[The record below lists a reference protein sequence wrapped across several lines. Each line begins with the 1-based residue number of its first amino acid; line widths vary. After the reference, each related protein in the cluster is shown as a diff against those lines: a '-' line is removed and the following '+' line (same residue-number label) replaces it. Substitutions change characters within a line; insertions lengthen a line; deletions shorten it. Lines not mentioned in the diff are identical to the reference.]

1 MDAKITAVATRPVT
15 SWLSAPH
22 WLFGP
27 LVTLATAAL
36 IELLEHQHG
45 VPVAAPPAV
54 LVLCIAYTAAT
65 SGVRAGLLSA
75 AIAWLFLTHYYAIPG
90 TPFRYTERH
99 LIYILMWAFAAP
111 AMAIVIGHLG
121 RRAGLATRLERE
133 IAEREREAVARE
145 QAEGMAMRLGRILEH
160 SSNEIYVADAR
171 TMRFILVN
179 DGARRN
185 LGYSMDELA
194 GMSPLDIKPE
204 EARDQ
209 IQAQLAPLREGRADR
224 LTLETVHRR
233 KNGSTYPV
241 ELQIQLFAEEHP
253 PVFVS
258 FGHDLT
264 LRKQT
269 EAALRKS
276 EAEFRQLAEY
286 IRDVFWVADADMR
299 QVHYVSPAYE
309 EVWGRGRESVYLNSG
324 AWFEAI
330 HPEDRERIL
339 LALPKIAQGE
349 YRDEYRVVRP
359 DGSVRW
365 VSDRAF
371 PVRDADGRIV
381 RVVGIATDITDR
393 RRAEEELRLLQSIT
407 IAVGEAPDL
416 NAALEVVL
424 RKVCAAT
431 GWIYGEVWL
440 PCEQDE
446 KLQCGQVFY
455 SREADLKEFALS
467 SHDFRFARG
476 EGLPGRVWASRRPVW
491 IPDVTKDDN
500 FPRAALA
507 ERANLRASMGIPVLA
522 GEEVVAIL
530 DFFVHE
536 SRPEDERLMEVVSG
550 AAAQLGQ
557 VIRRKRAEEALREK
571 EARLEHAQQIAHL
584 GSWEWDIATGA
595 FRWSDEMFRIF
606 GRDSERFVPR
616 YESAMENVH
625 PDDLAFVQEAL
636 RQAIEEG
643 RPFRADFRIV
653 LPGGAIRFLHAEG
666 EVVCDPD
673 GKPLHMNGTALD
685 VTEMK
690 QAQERLSYL
699 AYFDVLTGLPNRSL
713 LDDRLQQA
721 MHEADRRERLVGVLF
736 LDLDRFKNVNDS
748 LGHAPGDEL
757 LRAVAGRL
765 LEVVRKGDTVAHLS
779 GDEFAIVLADM
790 AHVDDAARVARKV
803 LDVFVLPF
811 RVAGRELYITA
822 SVGITLY
829 PLDDKEPQALLRD
842 ADVAMYR
849 AKETGRNTYQFYSAD
864 MTAKRLAL
872 ENALRRAVELDEL
885 YLAYQP
891 IVDCNSGAI
900 VGAEA
905 LLRWQHHRRGL
916 IMPGEFIPLAEDT
929 GIIVSLGEWVLRRAC
944 AQARAWRDAGLTRL
958 RVSVNLSPRQFQQ
971 PDFAS
976 TVFRILEETGA
987 DPACL
992 DLEITEGAIMQ
1003 QPETSIETLRYLSE
1017 RGIALSV
1024 DDFGTGYSS
1033 LSYLKRFP
1041 INHLKIDQSFVRDI
1055 TTDPNDAALVNAI
1068 ITMAKSLDIG
1078 VIAEGVE
1085 TRGQLDY
1092 LHAHGCQVA
1101 QGYLFSR
1108 PVSADDFARLLR
1120 AGTPLP
1126 GDANWSATM
1135 DRDGQIE

>member
-1 MDAKITAVATRPVT
+1 VDAKTTAVTIRPVT

-75 AIAWLFLTHYYAIPG
+75 AVAWLFLAHYYAIPG
-90 TPFRYTERH
+90 TPFHYTERH

-111 AMAIVIGHLG
+111 AMAIIIGHLG

-133 IAEREREAVARE
+133 VAERER
-145 QAEGMAMRLGRILEH
+145 AEGMATRLGRILEH
-160 SSNEIYVADAR
+160 SSNEIYVTDAR
-171 TMRFILVN
+171 TMCFILVN
-179 DGARRN
+179 EGARRN
-185 LGYSMDELA
+185 LGYDMNELA
-194 GMSPLDIKPE
+194 RMSPLELKPE
-204 EARDQ
+204 YAREH
-209 IQAQLAPLREGRADR
+209 ATVQLAPLREGRMDK

-233 KNGSTYPV
+233 KDGSTYPV
-241 ELQIQLFAEEHP
+241 ELQIQFFAEEQP
-253 PVFVS
+253 PVFVC
-258 FGHDLT
+258 FGRDMT
-264 LRKQT
+264 LQKQA
-269 EAALRKS
+269 EAALREGEEK
-276 EAEFRQLAEY
+276 FRELAES
-286 IRDVFWVADADMR
+286 IRDVFWITDAELK

-309 EVWGRGRESVYLNSG
+309 EIWCRTRESLYRNPVS
-324 AWFEAI
+324 WFEAI
-330 HPEDRERIL
+330 HPDDRQHVQEV
-339 LALPKIAQGE
+339 LPLIGQSPQDE
-349 YRDEYRVVRP
+349 EYRVVRP

-365 VSDRAF
+365 VLDRSF
-371 PVRDADGRIV
+371 PVRDETGRVVRIV
-381 RVVGIATDITDR
+381 GVASDITER
-393 RRAEEELRLLQSIT
+393 RRAEEESRLLQSIT
-407 IAVGEAPDL
+407 IAVSEASDL

-431 GWIYGEVWL
+431 GWVYGEVWL
-440 PCEQDE
+440 PCEADE

-507 ERANLRASMGIPVLA
+507 EKANLRASMGIPVLA

-536 SRPEDERLMEVVSG
+536 SRSEDERLMKVVSG

-557 VIRRKRAEEALREK
+557 VIRRKHAEEALRRS
-571 EARLEHAQQIAHL
+571 EARLRVIFDAEPACVKLVDAEGRLLDMNASGLVMIEADSRDQVIGQLATALVTPEHRDAYRRFTEDVLH
-584 GSWEWDIATGA
+584 GK
-595 FRWSDEMFRIF
+595 
-606 GRDSERFVPR
+606 RDSLEFEIVGLRGTRRWIESHAVPL
-616 YESAMENVH
+616 AAEN
-625 PDDLAFVQEAL
+625 
-636 RQAIEEG
+636 
-643 RPFRADFRIV
+643 
-653 LPGGAIRFLHAEG
+653 
-666 EVVCDPD
+666 
-673 GKPLHMNGTALD
+673 GKPLFLSISRD
-685 VTEMK
+685 ITERK
-690 QAQERLSYL
+690 QAEERLSYL
-699 AYFDVLTGLPNRSL
+699 AHHDVLTGLPNRAL

-803 LDVFVLPF
+803 LDVFSLPF

-864 MTAKRLAL
+864 MTAKAAERLAL
-872 ENALRRAVELDEL
+872 ENALRRAIELDEL

-891 IVDCNSGAI
+891 IVDCDSGAI

-916 IMPGEFIPLAEDT
+916 ILPGEFIPLAEET

-944 AQARAWRDAGLTRL
+944 TQARTWRDAGLTRL

-971 PDFAS
+971 PDFAA
-976 TVFRILEETGA
+976 TVFRILEETGV

-1003 QPETSIETLRYLSE
+1003 QPETSIETLRRLSE

-1041 INHLKIDQSFVRDI
+1041 INHLKIDRSFVRDI

-1108 PVSADDFARLLR
+1108 PVSVDDFARLLR

-1135 DRDGQIE
+1135 DRNDQIE